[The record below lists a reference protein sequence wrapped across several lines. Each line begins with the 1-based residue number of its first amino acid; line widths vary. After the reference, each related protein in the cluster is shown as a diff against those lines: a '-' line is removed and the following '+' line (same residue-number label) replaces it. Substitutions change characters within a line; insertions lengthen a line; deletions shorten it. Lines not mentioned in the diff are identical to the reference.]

1 MRRNKRAAFALR
13 ARKEGYARRRS
24 QKDVGG
30 TRHALVPAARR
41 ETNLPRRP
49 GALLLR
55 SVFAAVVCAGIV
67 WLGILA
73 AGRGW
78 LQAPGH
84 GEAPPQIDVVLRA
97 DVIDPAVMLLL
108 PGRVRFVIRNTSG
121 EPRVFRV
128 SGPGVAAATTALK
141 NGQTGNL
148 DVTFVRPGTYV
159 AGDGRDRAAEGSI
172 RVTAP

>member
-1 MRRNKRAAFALR
+1 M
-13 ARKEGYARRRS
+13 
-24 QKDVGG
+24 GG
-30 TRHALVPAARR
+30 TRYASAPAPRR

-49 GALLLR
+49 GAVLLR
-55 SVFAAVVCAGIV
+55 SVLAAVLSAGVV
-67 WLGILA
+67 WFGILA

-78 LQAPGH
+78 LQAPAR
-84 GEAPPQIDVVLRA
+84 GEAPQQIDVVLRA

-128 SGPGVAAATTALK
+128 SGPGVAAATAALK
-141 NGQTGNL
+141 NGQTGRL

-159 AGDGRDRAAEGSI
+159 AGDGRDRTAEGSI
-172 RVTAP
+172 RVRAP